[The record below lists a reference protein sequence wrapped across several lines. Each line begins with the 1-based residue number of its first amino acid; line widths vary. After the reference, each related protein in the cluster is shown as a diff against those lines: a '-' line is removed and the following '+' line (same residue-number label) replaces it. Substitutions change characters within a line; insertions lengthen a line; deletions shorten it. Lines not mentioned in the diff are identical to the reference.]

1 MTAKD
6 YLMKIQIHKRTI
18 ESVQQKIETLYNEAA
33 GIKAIV
39 YDKDHVQTSPENRM
53 EEIMIRI
60 DAESQKWVRMRIRY
74 EREVRKRV
82 DQISKLGNADYS
94 ELLMLRYVD
103 LDDGR
108 QRSLEE
114 IAYRMHKSY
123 QRVRHMH
130 GEALEAFRRKYLS

>member
-1 MTAKD
+1 MTAKE
-6 YLMKIQIHKRTI
+6 YLMKIQIHKRSI
-18 ESVQQKIETLYNEAA
+18 ESIQQKIEMLYNEAV

-39 YDKDHVQTSPENRM
+39 YDKDHVQTSPDNRF
-53 EEIMIRI
+53 EEMMIRI
-60 DAESQKWVRMRIRY
+60 DAECSKWVRMRIRY

-82 DQISKLGNADYS
+82 NQINKLGNPDYS

-103 LDDGR
+103 LEDGR

-123 QRVRHMH
+123 PRIKHMH

>member
-1 MTAKD
+1 MTAKE
-6 YLMKIQIHKRTI
+6 YLMKIQIHKRSI
-18 ESVQQKIETLYNEAA
+18 ESIQQKIEMLYNEAA

-39 YDKDHVQTSPENRM
+39 YDKDHVQTSPENRF
-53 EEIMIRI
+53 EEMMIRI
-60 DAESQKWVRMRIRY
+60 DAESRKWVRMRIRY

-82 DQISKLGNADYS
+82 DQISKLGNPDYS

-103 LDDGR
+103 LVDGR

-123 QRVRHMH
+123 PRIKHMH

>member
-1 MTAKD
+1 MTAKE
-6 YLMKIQIHKRTI
+6 YLMKIQIHKRSI
-18 ESVQQKIETLYNEAA
+18 ESIQQKIEMLYNEAA

-39 YDKDHVQTSPENRM
+39 YDKDHVQTSPENRF
-53 EEIMIRI
+53 EEMMIRI
-60 DAESQKWVRMRIRY
+60 DAECGKWVRMRIRY

-82 DQISKLGNADYS
+82 NQINKLGNPDYS

-103 LDDGR
+103 LEDGR

-123 QRVRHMH
+123 PRIKHMH

>member
-1 MTAKD
+1 MTAKE
-6 YLMKIQIHKRTI
+6 YLMKIQIHKRSI
-18 ESVQQKIETLYNEAA
+18 ESIQQKIEMLYNEAA

-39 YDKDHVQTSPENRM
+39 YDKDHVQTSPDNRF
-53 EEIMIRI
+53 EEMMIRI
-60 DAESQKWVRMRIRY
+60 DAECSKWVRMRIRH

-82 DQISKLGNADYS
+82 NQINKLGNPDYS

-123 QRVRHMH
+123 PRIKHMH

>member
-1 MTAKD
+1 MTAKE
-6 YLMKIQIHKRTI
+6 YLMKIQIHKRSI
-18 ESVQQKIETLYNEAA
+18 ESIQQKIEMLYNEAA

-39 YDKDHVQTSPENRM
+39 YDKDHVQTSPDNRF
-53 EEIMIRI
+53 EEMMIRI
-60 DAESQKWVRMRIRY
+60 DAECSKWVRMRIRY

-82 DQISKLGNADYS
+82 NQINKLGNPDYS

-103 LDDGR
+103 LEDGR

-123 QRVRHMH
+123 PRIKHMH